1 MLTALGFNEPVIERV
16 CYIVGH
22 HHTFD
27 AIDGMDFQ
35 IVVEAD
41 LLTNY
46 YEDNLPKDNILYSF
60 DKIFRTES
68 GKKIAAELFNID
80 N

>member
-1 MLTALGFNEPVIERV
+1 
-16 CYIVGH
+16 
-22 HHTFD
+22 
-27 AIDGMDFQ
+27 MDFQ